1 MHKTYLLFIAIC
13 CCNNLFGQPTQKE
26 LSLNH
31 IIQTEI
37 SSGEKHSYT
46 LKLNKAQFAVLT
58 LLQQGVDVVVTTYDT
73 QGKKLQ
79 AYDSPNGSFGAEPF
93 TISSSQAGNYTIE
106 VAPLE
111 PNVHGNYQLKIN
123 SIKPKAV
130 TPSQQVDEAFSIW
143 DNAESPGAAVSIM
156 KNGKTLYKKG
166 YGLANLEYAIPN
178 SPETI
183 FHVAS
188 VSKQF
193 TVFSILLLAQ
203 EGKLSLDDDIRKYI
217 PEMHDFGKKITLRH
231 LASHTSGL
239 RDQWELLVLA
249 GWRIDDVITQDQ
261 ILKLVYRQKTLNFEP
276 GEEYMY
282 CNTGFTLLAEVV
294 SRVSGKSFA
303 AFTDEHIFKPLQ
315 MTHTQFY
322 DNHEKIVKNRAYCYR
337 SESNGFKKSNLN
349 YATVG
354 ATSLFTTAD
363 DLQKWVNNYSTVQ
376 IGSKTIFN
384 EMTTPAKLSNGKYI
398 ECGLGQYMG
407 EYKGMKEIQHGGGD
421 AGYRCYET
429 RFPEHDFSVVVLS
442 NVAEFNPVMMSH
454 KIVDIYFAD
463 QFEKALVKSAPS
475 TKTISNAQPTVDLL
489 KSYTGDYSLE
499 PGITFMIRLLDKQ
512 FTFQS
517 SEGQPIDLIP
527 LSESRFLL
535 EGSSEEI
542 EFVQGSNTNEFDLR
556 FENNGKIKSAAKMQ
570 AFDVN
575 SLKLTDFVGT
585 FYSDELATEYD
596 FEFEKGKLIR
606 RHYRLTDDEL
616 IRIGKDLF
624 SYSMGYMQFERNAK
638 GEVIGFNLYINR
650 SKQIQFKKSS
660 RITD

>member
-1 MHKTYLLFIAIC
+1 MHKIYLLFIAIC
-13 CCNNLFGQPTQKE
+13 SCLNLFSQTKQKE

-31 IIQTEI
+31 IVQTEI
-37 SSGEKHSYT
+37 SSGETHSYT

-58 LLQQGVDVVVTTYDT
+58 LMQQGVDVVVTTFDA
-73 QGKKLQ
+73 QGKKMQ
-79 AYDSPNGSFGAEPF
+79 AYDSPNGSYGAEPF
-93 TISSSQAGNYTIE
+93 TISSTQASNYTIE

-111 PNVHGNYQLKIN
+111 PNVHGNYYIKIN

-261 ILKLVYRQKTLNFEP
+261 ILKLAYRQTALNFEP

-294 SRVSGKSFA
+294 TRVSGKSFA

-315 MTHTQFY
+315 MTRTQFY
-322 DNHEKIVKNRAYCYR
+322 DNHEKIVKNRAYCYK
-337 SESNGFKKSNLN
+337 SDSIGFKKSNLN

-354 ATSLFTTAD
+354 ATSLFTTAE
-363 DLQKWVNNYSTVQ
+363 DLQKWVNNYTSIK
-376 IGSKTIFN
+376 IGSKAIFD
-384 EMTTPAKLSNGKYI
+384 EMTTPATLNNGNKI
-398 ECGLGQYMG
+398 ECGLGQYLG

-429 RFPEHDFSVVVLS
+429 RFPEYDFSVVVLS
-442 NVAEFNPVMMSH
+442 NVAEFNPIMMSH

-463 QFEKALVKSAPS
+463 QFEKAVVKSAPS
-475 TKTISNAQPTVDLL
+475 TKTISHAQPTVDLF

-527 LSESRFLL
+527 LSESRFSL
-535 EGSSEEI
+535 EGTHEEI
-542 EFVQGSNTNEFDLR
+542 EFVQRSNTNEFDLQLAH
-556 FENNGKIKSAAKMQ
+556 NGKIKSATKMQ

-575 SLKLTDFVGT
+575 SLKLTDFVGA
-585 FYSDELATEYD
+585 FYSSELATTYQI
-596 FEFEKGKLIR
+596 EFEKGKLIR

-616 IRIGKDLF
+616 SPVGKDLF
-624 SYSMGYMQFERNAK
+624 SYSLGYMQFERDAK
-638 GEVIGFNLYINR
+638 GEVIGFHLYNNR
-650 SKQIQFKKSS
+650 SKRIEFKKMEKII
-660 RITD
+660 R

>member
-1 MHKTYLLFIAIC
+1 MRNTSTFYFLGILAISFM
-13 CCNNLFGQPTQKE
+13 NSFGQTIQKE
-26 LSLNH
+26 LVLNKA
-31 IIQTEI
+31 IQADI
-37 SSGEKHSYT
+37 SSGEKHSYF
-46 LKLNKAQFAVLT
+46 LKLNKDQFVVLN
-58 LLQQGVDVVVTTYDT
+58 LMQKGVDVVITTFDA
-73 QGKKLQ
+73 QGKKLYE
-79 AYDSPNGSFGAEPF
+79 YDSPNGSFGAEPF
-93 TISSSQAGNYTIE
+93 TLTSTQAGKYIIE

-111 PNVHGNYQLKIN
+111 KNVRGKYELKIN
-123 SIKPKAV
+123 QIKPKAV

-143 DNAESPGAAVSIM
+143 DNAESPGTAVSIM
-156 KNGKTLYKKG
+156 RHGKTLYKKG
-166 YGLANLEYAIPN
+166 YGLANLEYNIPIT
-178 SPETI
+178 SETV

-203 EGKLSLDDDIRKYI
+203 QGKLSLDDDIRKYI

-261 ILKLVYRQKTLNFEP
+261 ILKLAYRQTALNFEP

-294 SRVSGKSFA
+294 ARVSGKSFA

-315 MTHTQFY
+315 MTQTQFY

-337 SESNGFKKSNLN
+337 SDSIGFKKSNLN

-354 ATSLFTTAD
+354 ATSLFTTAE
-363 DLQKWVNNYSTVQ
+363 DLQKWVNNYTTVQ

-384 EMTTPAKLSNGKYI
+384 EMTTPAKLNNGKYI
-398 ECGLGQYMG
+398 ECGLGQYIG

-454 KIVDIYFAD
+454 KIVDIYFAKE
-463 QFEKALVKSAPS
+463 FEQAPVKSVSSIKSTSSTQPS
-475 TKTISNAQPTVDLL
+475 VDLL
-489 KSYTGDYSLE
+489 KSYVGDYSLE

-512 FTFQS
+512 FTFQP
-517 SEGQPIDLIP
+517 SEGQPMDLIA
-527 LSESRFLL
+527 LSESRFSL

-542 EFVQGSNTNEFDLR
+542 EFVQRSNTNEFDLQLVH
-556 FENNGKIKSAAKMQ
+556 NGKIKSATKMQ

-575 SLKLTDFVGT
+575 SMKLTDFVGAY
-585 FYSDELATEYD
+585 YSNELATEYD
-596 FEFEKGKLIR
+596 IEFEKGKLIR

-616 IRIGKDLF
+616 SPTGKDFFL
-624 SYSMGYMQFERNAK
+624 YSLGYMQFERDAK

-650 SKQIQFKKSS
+650 SK
-660 RITD
+660 RIEFMKVRK